1 VVLQLWLSDE
11 PAPARDKFAAA
22 ANLQTPMP
30 DSRTH
35 RGPHPQDGEL
45 FSPAALPRLR
55 DAVADLSWLLSR
67 GYALPGALQVVGNR
81 YDLESRQRQAV
92 TRSACTDEAMMRRRS
107 SEVPAGLLRG
117 ATLRIDGYNVLTT
130 VEAALGG
137 AAVLLGRDGS
147 LRDIAGVHGTYR
159 RVEET
164 LPALQCVGSYLKS
177 IAVGRCEWY
186 LDAPVSNSGRL
197 KAIVESAAR
206 DAAWDW
212 TVHVVPNPDAVL
224 SATSDVVATA
234 DSVILDRCPR
244 WFALAREVVA
254 ASAPGARLVDLRA

>member
-1 VVLQLWLSDE
+1 
-11 PAPARDKFAAA
+11 
-22 ANLQTPMP
+22 MP
-30 DSRTH
+30 DRRTH
-35 RGPHPQDGEL
+35 RGPHPQDDEL

-67 GYALPGALQVVGNR
+67 GYALPGALQLVGNR
-81 YDLESRQRQAV
+81 YELESRQRQAV
-92 TRSACTDEAMMRRRS
+92 TRSACTDEAVMRRRS
-107 SEVPAGLLRG
+107 AEVLAGSLRG
-117 ATLRIDGYNVLTT
+117 ATLLIDGYNVLTT

-137 AAVLLGRDGS
+137 AVVLLGRDGS

-164 LPALQCVGSYLKS
+164 LPALRLVRLYLSS

-197 KAIVESAAR
+197 KAMIESAAR
-206 DAAWDW
+206 DAGWDW
-212 TVHVVPNPDAVL
+212 TVQVVPNPDVVL
-224 SATSDVVATA
+224 SASPDVVASA
-234 DSVILDRCPR
+234 DSVILDHCRR

-254 ASAPGARLVDLRA
+254 ASAQGARLVDLQASGISPVAGEISR